1 MTPIREKALRLFSA
15 VGRISAQRTEE
26 YAYPRLLVYT
36 DNLMEL
42 DLLMREFGGV
52 KSEREGGY
60 TWQLSSRTRSQLML
74 EDLIDLGLLDEQR
87 KLLASLAYLLTNWF
101 DPPIQLEI
109 FEELK
114 RVTSL
119 QTSPYRLSTAF
130 LSRLAGGAAN
140 AAGLAAVIESAT
152 EPEQSPLHESSAL
165 SPVED
170 SGFLQ
175 SNEPPQSVD
184 QPIIHTPSKPPLATP
199 TLPPEES

>member
-1 MTPIREKALRLFSA
+1 MTPKREKALRLFSA

-152 EPEQSPLHESSAL
+152 EPTQPEAAQPDLLSQQSKTPDLQFGEAVQQAESA
-165 SPVED
+165 
-170 SGFLQ
+170 
-175 SNEPPQSVD
+175 D
-184 QPIIHTPSKPPLATP
+184 QPIIHNQSKPPL
-199 TLPPEES
+199 E

>member
-87 KLLASLAYLLTNWF
+87 KLQASLVYLLTNWF

-119 QTSPYRLSTAF
+119 QASPYRLSTAF
-130 LSRLAGGAAN
+130 LSQLAGGGEHAN
-140 AAGLAAVIESAT
+140 GLADLIETAT
-152 EPEQSPLHESSAL
+152 EPEQPPLHESGAL
-165 SPVED
+165 SHVED

-175 SNEPPQSVD
+175 SNEPEQSAN
-184 QPIIHTPSKPPLATP
+184 QPIIHNQSS
-199 TLPPEES
+199 LPPVEPKAD

>member
-1 MTPIREKALRLFSA
+1 MTPKREKALRLFSA

-101 DPPIQLEI
+101 GPADTTRNL
-109 FEELK
+109 
-114 RVTSL
+114 
-119 QTSPYRLSTAF
+119 
-130 LSRLAGGAAN
+130 
-140 AAGLAAVIESAT
+140 
-152 EPEQSPLHESSAL
+152 
-165 SPVED
+165 
-170 SGFLQ
+170 
-175 SNEPPQSVD
+175 
-184 QPIIHTPSKPPLATP
+184 
-199 TLPPEES
+199 